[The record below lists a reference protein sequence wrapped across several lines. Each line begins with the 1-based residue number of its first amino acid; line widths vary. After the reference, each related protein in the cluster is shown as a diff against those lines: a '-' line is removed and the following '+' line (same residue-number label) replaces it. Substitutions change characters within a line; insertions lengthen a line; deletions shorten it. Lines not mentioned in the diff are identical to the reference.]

1 MLGEREGGIKE
12 GRVDGFGEREM
23 EGGKDVTSASSSCGT
38 YKVIDEGGKMKKAE
52 EGMRQGCQGNMGSGA
67 AFCTSD

>member
-1 MLGEREGGIKE
+1 M
-12 GRVDGFGEREM
+12 
-23 EGGKDVTSASSSCGT
+23 TSASSSCGT

-67 AFCTSD
+67 AFCTSG